1 LQAGNYPQVD
11 YQQLRKQ
18 LWRRRIA
25 FVIAVVLSGLV
36 VMQYSANIFDSKT
49 AVVDSMLEP
58 SQSISNTPESWQTI
72 LQNLDKVRE
81 LAISRKD
88 ESQLDDVFIED
99 SSLRSQDEELIQNL
113 IMQNLLVVG
122 LEFELIAV
130 EQISHRW
137 SNAEEVVELRVT
149 DKRSSYLIQSQNG
162 ETRIPEREPEVWV
175 VSLHKIGERWLIGNA
190 EPDLDDR

>member
-1 LQAGNYPQVD
+1 MD
-11 YQQLRKQ
+11 YQQLRKL

-25 FVIAVVLSGLV
+25 FVIAVVFALLV
-36 VMQYSANIFDSKT
+36 AMQYSADF
-49 AVVDSMLEP
+49 LESRPAEIDTKPKP
-58 SQSISNTPESWQTI
+58 SQSISESSQSWQTI
-72 LQNLDKVRE
+72 LQNLDTVRE

-99 SSLRSQDEELIQNL
+99 SSLRRVDEELIQNL
-113 IMQNLLVVG
+113 ILQDLQVVG

-149 DKRSSYLIQSQNG
+149 DKRSSYLIQSQSD
-162 ETRIPEREPEVWV
+162 ETRIPEREQEVWV
-175 VSLHKIGERWLIGNA
+175 VSLHKFGESWLIGNA

>member
-1 LQAGNYPQVD
+1 M
-11 YQQLRKQ
+11 
-18 LWRRRIA
+18 
-25 FVIAVVLSGLV
+25 IAVVLSGLV

-81 LAISRKD
+81 LAISQKD

-122 LEFELIAV
+122 LEFELLAV

-137 SNAEEVVELRVT
+137 SNAEEVVELRIT
-149 DKRSSYLIQSQNG
+149 DKRSSYLIKSQSD
-162 ETRIPEREPEVWV
+162 ETRIPERKAEVWV
-175 VSLHKIGERWLIGNA
+175 VSLHKIGESWLIGNA

>member
-1 LQAGNYPQVD
+1 MD

-18 LWRRRIA
+18 LLRRRILA
-25 FVIAVVLSGLV
+25 LLLVLLVGLAVVR
-36 VMQYSANIFDSKT
+36 YSANIFDSKT
-49 AVVDSMLEP
+49 AVADSTLKP
-58 SQSISNTPESWQTI
+58 SQSVSNTPESWQTI
-72 LQNLDKVRE
+72 LLNLDKARE
-81 LAISRKD
+81 VAISRKD
-88 ESQLDDVFIED
+88 ESQLGEIFIED
-99 SSLRSQDEELIQNL
+99 SSLRRVDEKLIQNL
-113 IMQNLLVVG
+113 ILQNLQVIG
-122 LEFELIAV
+122 LEFELLAV